1 MFVRYSRFETKF
13 WHSILFLSLSVFLM
27 SLSESPATQKFQL
40 SRYLWTRENYF
51 FFSRYKRRRRGFW
64 VGEEEFQVN
73 YSIRIAGKEGR
84 VRVGVY

>member
-1 MFVRYSRFETKF
+1 LALHFIFIALRLSYVIVRKSSYAKVPAVEIFVDQRK
-13 WHSILFLSLSVFLM
+13 
-27 SLSESPATQKFQL
+27 P
-40 SRYLWTRENYF
+40 F
-51 FFSRYKRRRRGFW
+51 FFLDTNDVGGGFW

>member
-1 MFVRYSRFETKF
+1 LALHFIFIALRLSYVIVRKSSYAKVPAVEIFVDQRK
-13 WHSILFLSLSVFLM
+13 LFLFSLDTNDVGG
-27 SLSESPATQKFQL
+27 
-40 SRYLWTRENYF
+40 
-51 FFSRYKRRRRGFW
+51 GFW

>member
-1 MFVRYSRFETKF
+1 
-13 WHSILFLSLSVFLM
+13 M

-40 SRYLWTRENYF
+40 SRYLWTRENF
-51 FFSRYKRRRRGFW
+51 FFSLDTNDVGGGFW
-64 VGEEEFQVN
+64 VGEEEEEFQVN